1 MMFPSM
7 LANAISGI
15 LIFIAILLL
24 FTKNKGKQ
32 QKLIL
37 LFSIAIGIHGIAHLG
52 LEYVYHYPRFMYKNQ
67 TQTNTH
73 LQQQSAMR
81 ERTI

>member
-1 MMFPSM
+1 MILPSM
-7 LANAISGI
+7 FANAISGI

-37 LFSIAIGIHGIAHLG
+37 LFSIAIGIHGISHLG
-52 LEYVYHYPRFMYKNQ
+52 LEMIYHYPRFIVKN
-67 TQTNTH
+67 
-73 LQQQSAMR
+73 S
-81 ERTI
+81 

>member
-1 MMFPSM
+1 M

-15 LIFIAILLL
+15 LIFIAFLLL

-37 LFSIAIGIHGIAHLG
+37 LFSIAIGVHGISHLG
-52 LEYVYHYPRFMYKNQ
+52 LEYIYHHPRFICN
-67 TQTNTH
+67 NVR
-73 LQQQSAMR
+73 QS
-81 ERTI
+81 

>member
-1 MMFPSM
+1 MFPAM

-32 QKLIL
+32 QQLIL

-52 LEYVYHYPRFMYKNQ
+52 LEYVYHKPRFICN
-67 TQTNTH
+67 NVR
-73 LQQQSAMR
+73 QS
-81 ERTI
+81 

>member
-1 MMFPSM
+1 MILPSM
-7 LANAISGI
+7 LASAISGI

-52 LEYVYHYPRFMYKNQ
+52 LEIFYHYPNYLKQ
-67 TQTNTH
+67 H
-73 LQQQSAMR
+73 SVIR

>member
-1 MMFPSM
+1 MFPAV

-15 LIFIAILLL
+15 LIFIAILLI

-37 LFSIAIGIHGIAHLG
+37 LFSIAIGVHGISHLI
-52 LEYVYHYPRFMYKNQ
+52 LEYVSYQKRFICN
-67 TQTNTH
+67 NVR
-73 LQQQSAMR
+73 QS
-81 ERTI
+81 

>member
-1 MMFPSM
+1 MFPSM
-7 LANAISGI
+7 LASAISGI

-52 LEYVYHYPRFMYKNQ
+52 LEYVYHYPKFICQN
-67 TQTNTH
+67 H
-73 LQQQSAMR
+73 LQQHSAMR
-81 ERTI
+81 ARTI

>member
-1 MMFPSM
+1 MILPSM

-37 LFSIAIGIHGIAHLG
+37 LFSIAIGIHGISHLG
-52 LEYVYHYPRFMYKNQ
+52 LEMMYHYPQYILQN
-67 TQTNTH
+67 H
-73 LQQQSAMR
+73 LQQHSAMR

>member
-1 MMFPSM
+1 M

-32 QKLIL
+32 QQLIL
-37 LFSIAIGIHGIAHLG
+37 LFSIAIGIHGISHLG
-52 LEYVYHYPRFMYKNQ
+52 LESVYHYPRYIQRNKVC
-67 TQTNTH
+67 
-73 LQQQSAMR
+73 
-81 ERTI
+81 

>member
-1 MMFPSM
+1 MFLPSM
-7 LANAISGI
+7 LATAISGI

-37 LFSIAIGIHGIAHLG
+37 LFSIAIGLHGIAHLG
-52 LEYVYHYPRFMYKNQ
+52 LEVFYFNY
-67 TQTNTH
+67 
-73 LQQQSAMR
+73 LQQQSNIR